1 MNHQQIEELENKV
14 IDLDKELRIFAKDEG
29 LLKRDSA
36 NYNHLGTLS
45 VNLKSLQRAVDKLV
59 KHLNY

>member
-14 IDLDKELRIFAKDEG
+14 IALGKDLRVFVKDDG
-29 LLKRDSA
+29 LIKRDSA

-45 VNLKSLQRAVDKLV
+45 VNLKSLQRAVDTLI